1 MGEGTGNKEQG
12 TGSREQELVDTGYYL
27 TVEVD

>member
-1 MGEGTGNKEQG
+1 MREGTGNKEQG
-12 TGSREQELVDTGYYL
+12 AGSREQELVDTGYYL